1 MTIPRAE
8 GSLQYV
14 PIPDPQLVVARAEI
28 NLREDGL
35 PLELIKQVID
45 PR

>member
-1 MTIPRAE
+1 MTIPRTE
-8 GSLQYV
+8 GNLQYI

-28 NLREDGL
+28 NLREDAL
-35 PLELIKQVID
+35 PLELIKQVIN